1 MRTYDRGDFDGSI
14 AFVNA
19 IAAAANAAD
28 HHPDLALSWNRVT
41 VRLSS
46 HDAGGITE
54 RDLRLAAQIDA
65 LATIAGGFFVDG
77 VTLGLA
83 SAQAPSGFGSTH
95 TIRSHIAGCRK
106 TNFT

>member
-1 MRTYDRGDFDGSI
+1 VKPEPLSGDAVARGLATLPGWQLDGEAIVKTFDRGDFNGSI

-28 HHPDLALSWNRVT
+28 HHPDLAVAWNRVT

-54 RDLRLAAQIDA
+54 RDLRLARSVDA
-65 LATIAGGFFVDG
+65 LA
-77 VTLGLA
+77 
-83 SAQAPSGFGSTH
+83 S
-95 TIRSHIAGCRK
+95 
-106 TNFT
+106 

>member
-1 MRTYDRGDFDGSI
+1 MSAPQPLADDAVTRGLAALLGWKRDGDAIERTYDRGDFNGSI

-28 HHPDLALSWNRVT
+28 HHPDLAIAWNSVT

-65 LATIAGGFFVDG
+65 M
-77 VTLGLA
+77 A
-83 SAQAPSGFGSTH
+83 SST
-95 TIRSHIAGCRK
+95 TA
-106 TNFT
+106 